1 MATIVCG
8 NSDAVDMTVGVLL
21 GFILIKIEVVRILV
35 GRLFLSSH
43 NIACGC
49 EKRSSDRHDCN
60 NSIHK
65 L

>member
-8 NSDAVDMTVGVLL
+8 NSDALEMTVGVLL
-21 GFILIKIEVVRILV
+21 EFILAEIVVVRILV

-49 EKRSSDRHDCN
+49 EKRSSDHHDCN